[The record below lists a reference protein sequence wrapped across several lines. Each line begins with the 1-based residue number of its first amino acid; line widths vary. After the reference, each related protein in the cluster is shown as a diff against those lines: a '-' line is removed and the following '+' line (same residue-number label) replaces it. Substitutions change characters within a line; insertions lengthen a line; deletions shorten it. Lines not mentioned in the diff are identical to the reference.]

1 MNLFATPMLSADPS
15 RVTTCEKPRVG
26 YWTGLKLPR
35 EMVEARVNAR
45 KGYKPSTETCA
56 KISAANKGRVLV
68 KDSSLISKALKGVP
82 KSKEHCKKISE
93 AHMGK
98 NVPAHLA
105 SYNAQRT
112 KNALRYK
119 GLTVKEWAEVFD
131 VDRQSIRDHLKRN
144 GHLDYVGRTCG
155 WAKQKDTK

>member
-1 MNLFATPMLSADPS
+1 MNLFKTKMTAIDADK
-15 RVTTCEKPRVG
+15 VTTCENKRVG

-35 EMVEARVNAR
+35 EMVEARVAAT
-45 KGYKPSTETCA
+45 KGRTVSAETRA
-56 KISAANKGRVLV
+56 KLSAANKGRVLV

-119 GLTVKEWAEVFD
+119 GLTVKEWAEVFNVSRD
-131 VDRQSIRDHLKRN
+131 AIRDQLKRN
-144 GHLDYVGRTCG
+144 GHLDYVGRKSG
-155 WAKQKDTK
+155 WAKQKEAK